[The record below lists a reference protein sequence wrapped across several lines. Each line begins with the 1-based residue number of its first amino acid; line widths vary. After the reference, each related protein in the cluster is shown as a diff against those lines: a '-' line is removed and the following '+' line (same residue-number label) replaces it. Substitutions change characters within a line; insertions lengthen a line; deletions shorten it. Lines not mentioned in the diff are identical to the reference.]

1 MSAPN
6 MRTTNESLAGRR
18 TIIGVFDGPNHA
30 EMALNELRNAGFTPE
45 QVSVV
50 AKDTRETKD
59 MVENTGMGGGEGVAT
74 GAVLG
79 GITGGVLGWLVGI
92 GALAIPGIGPIVAA
106 GALATTLGGAAVGA
120 AAGGLIGA
128 LVDLGVPE
136 EDARGYHESVR
147 AGSILL
153 SVNALSAQ
161 EASRARE
168 IFDRHGGSDVRYY
181 GEGDIDETDDT
192 GAKLGGA
199 AAGGVTGAVAGG
211 AIGTAVGGPVGTAA
225 GAAIGGAAGA
235 AAGHKAGDV
244 AEDAVDDD
252 DREVRQGRT
261 SDLQTPAE
269 YRDDAIRRDDDSAA
283 RI

>member
-6 MRTTNESLAGRR
+6 MRTNESLAGRR

-30 EMALNELRNAGFTPE
+30 EMALNDLRSAGFSPE

-106 GALATTLGGAAVGA
+106 GALATTLGGAAIGA

-136 EDARGYHESVR
+136 EDARGYEASVR

-161 EASRARE
+161 EARRARE

-181 GEGDIDETDDT
+181 GDDDFDETDDT
-192 GAKLGGA
+192 GAKVGGA

-211 AIGTAVGGPVGTAA
+211 AIGTAVGGPAGTVA

-244 AEDAVDDD
+244 AEDVVDDD
-252 DREVRQGRT
+252 DVRQGRT
-261 SDLQTPAE
+261 SDLQSPAE